1 MFCVWLIGWRV
12 SRFRCKR
19 GATASATWSATPLD
33 ACRTSK
39 AACRVCNRW
48 WISSTTNPP
57 SSAPV
62 SPNSNSSSIR
72 NRENP
77 LQPPEVPIDF
87 FFHILRFFSSSS
99 KRKKNCC
106 WEWWGSENAPRFQVL
121 LAGLNGLRTMTN
133 ELRREMDYL
142 QKNTTV
148 LANLTRY
155 ITLAQLII
163 LISIRWSDYKH

>member
-19 GATASATWSATPLD
+19 EATASATWSATPLD

-87 FFHILRFFSSSS
+87 FFTFSDFCLHLLNEKKIAVGNDEDRRTRPASRCFWPDWTVSARWPTNCAV
-99 KRKKNCC
+99 KWITCRKTRPS
-106 WEWWGSENAPRFQVL
+106 WQISLGTL
-121 LAGLNGLRTMTN
+121 L
-133 ELRREMDYL
+133 
-142 QKNTTV
+142 
-148 LANLTRY
+148 
-155 ITLAQLII
+155 
-163 LISIRWSDYKH
+163 